1 MVEDKSKKTKRA
13 ERGTKDGMDK
23 EPIEEGV
30 FDLPLISDPLLLCVF
45 GFLGLYSFGSA
56 RKELDLIKGLKTQ
69 KHIPAVDLK
78 SKTNQ
83 RNLLLLA
90 PRPFHHWFLSWL
102 ALFSSNRLPPFPLI
116 SQYSILGFNSNQSL
130 RV

>member
-45 GFLGLYSFGSA
+45 GFLSLYSFWDCEKRIGSC
-56 RKELDLIKGLKTQ
+56 
-69 KHIPAVDLK
+69 
-78 SKTNQ
+78 
-83 RNLLLLA
+83 
-90 PRPFHHWFLSWL
+90 
-102 ALFSSNRLPPFPLI
+102 
-116 SQYSILGFNSNQSL
+116 
-130 RV
+130 

>member
-45 GFLGLYSFGSA
+45 GFLSLYSFWDCEKRIGSCQI
-56 RKELDLIKGLKTQ
+56 RFDSELD
-69 KHIPAVDLK
+69 PDL
-78 SKTNQ
+78 
-83 RNLLLLA
+83 
-90 PRPFHHWFLSWL
+90 
-102 ALFSSNRLPPFPLI
+102 NRL
-116 SQYSILGFNSNQSL
+116 
-130 RV
+130 